1 MGKSVSKGG
10 LDKSNPYT
18 RTKPLRLFLYLK
30 GGLDESSPYK
40 EIKPLQK
47 INQTR
52 GELNVLQLIIV
63 LQGDDLQY
71 LFFKQFRMKVPF
83 P

>member
-1 MGKSVSKGG
+1 MNQAPTIHELS
-10 LDKSNPYT
+10 LHT
-18 RTKPLRLFLYLK
+18 RIKPFRLFLYLK

-63 LQGDDLQY
+63 LQGDNRQY
-71 LFFKQFRMKVPF
+71 QFFKQFKKKVPF

>member
-1 MGKSVSKGG
+1 MGTSLS
-10 LDKSNPYT
+10 
-18 RTKPLRLFLYLK
+18 K

-63 LQGDDLQY
+63 LQGDDRQH